1 MEEIWKN
8 IGIIKGIDYTGLYQ
22 VSNYGQ
28 VRSLDRYV
36 FDKIGRRHFYKGII
50 REPNINKHGYL
61 FINLSKYNKDIVI
74 AINRLVALT
83 FDLPIPEELKD
94 IPIEDLEVDHIDGNR
109 ANNNI
114 LNLRWVDHY
123 GNMQNP
129 IKRQRLSNS
138 LKGRKILEEWKEK
151 SRKARTNHPSFSK
164 AVLQYDLDGNF
175 IKEYPSSN
183 EAARQLHISAGHI
196 RYCCSGKE
204 KTCGGFKWSFK

>member
-50 REPNINKHGYL
+50 RELNINKYGYL

-109 ANNNI
+109 ANNR
-114 LNLRWVDHY
+114 LDNLRWVDHY

-129 IKRQRLSNS
+129 ITRQRLSDS

-151 SRKARTNHPSFSK
+151 SRKARINHPSFSK
-164 AVLQYDLDGNF
+164 TVLQYDLDGNF

-204 KTCGGFKWSFK
+204 KTCGGYKWSFK

>member
-36 FDKIGRRHFYKGII
+36 FDKIGRRRFYKGII
-50 REPNINKHGYL
+50 REPNINTYGYL
-61 FINLSKYNKDIVI
+61 FINLSQYNKDIVI

-109 ANNNI
+109 ANNHI

-129 IKRQRLSNS
+129 ITRQRLSNS

-151 SRKARTNHPSFSK
+151 SRKARINHPSFSK
-164 AVLQYDLDGNF
+164 TVLQYDLDGNF

-196 RYCCSGKE
+196 RYCCRGKE